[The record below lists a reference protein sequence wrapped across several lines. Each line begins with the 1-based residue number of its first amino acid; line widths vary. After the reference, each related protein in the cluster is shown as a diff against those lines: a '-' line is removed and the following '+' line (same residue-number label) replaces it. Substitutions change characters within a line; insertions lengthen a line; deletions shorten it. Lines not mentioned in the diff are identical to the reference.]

1 MALEKPI
8 TLRNNFGDDVTFS
21 QAYIKVNQLTV
32 DKHQIII
39 DLVVH
44 KFRNQ
49 QIVDSKNY
57 LFAPDLDGKNFIAQA
72 YEYLKTLP
80 EFEGAID
87 C

>member
-1 MALEKPI
+1 MALEKPV

-21 QAYIKVNQLTV
+21 QAYIKVNQLTG

-39 DLVVH
+39 DVVIH
-44 KFRNQ
+44 KLRNQ
-49 QIVDSKNY
+49 QIVNRKNY
-57 LFAPDLDGKNFIAQA
+57 FFMPDLDGKNFITQA

-80 EFEGAID
+80 EFEGATD